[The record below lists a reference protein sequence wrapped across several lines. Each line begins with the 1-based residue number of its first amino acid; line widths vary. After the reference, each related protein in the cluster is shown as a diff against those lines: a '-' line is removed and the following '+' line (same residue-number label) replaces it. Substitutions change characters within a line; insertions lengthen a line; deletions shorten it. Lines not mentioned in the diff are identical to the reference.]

1 MIHFRDRNDIIEW
14 AEQNL
19 PPQYRA
25 VARAFRRGSIEF
37 LGGFSHVDPYIHK
50 PGWVI
55 KITSE
60 FKKVYYIAV
69 LPRYITELMMKH
81 QRPHSILVN
90 EPPWEHWD
98 GDKSDNPLYQGDNP
112 EKYKE
117 LKNGCTKQGPN

>member
-1 MIHFRDRNDIIEW
+1 MMHFRDRNDIIEW

-37 LGGFSHVDPYIHK
+37 LGGFSDIISL
-50 PGWVI
+50 PGWII
-55 KITSE
+55 KVTSK
-60 FKKVYYIAV
+60 FRKVYYVAIVVESVPFAEMCV
-69 LPRYITELMMKH
+69 VI
-81 QRPHSILVN
+81 IDNV
-90 EPPWEHWD
+90 PWEHWD